1 MRILHVV
8 RQFYPMIGGLE
19 NYVFHLAK
27 QQINSGHVVT
37 VLTLNK
43 SFVNNSTYPNKDSIS
58 KINIIRIPYFG
69 SHKYPIAISV
79 IKYLKSFDIIHVHA
93 IDFFADFLALTKL
106 LHKKK
111 LILTTHGGFF
121 HTKKN
126 SFLKKIF
133 FNTITRYT
141 LKKYSVIIAC
151 SSNDFNTF
159 SKISK
164 NVTLINNGVDV
175 EKYSIIPKN
184 VEKGTLLT
192 VGRIDL
198 HKGIDKLILTISR
211 LIEKGIDA
219 RLEIVGPD
227 SRNLISQLQQKAID
241 FKVEK
246 KVKFIGK
253 VDDIELTTIFSRA
266 HLFVSASTYEGFGIA
281 AVEAM
286 ASGTLCVLNNIPS
299 FSEIL
304 DSNKFGRI
312 VNFENTDEV
321 VQNIESLL
329 NISES
334 EYNELSKK
342 ARIYAE
348 NYNWN
353 KISKKITAL
362 YN

>member
-1 MRILHVV
+1 MKILHIV

-27 QQINSGHVVT
+27 QQINIGHEVT

-43 SFVNNSTYPNKDSIS
+43 SFVNNSIYPNNELIS
-58 KINIIRIPYFG
+58 KINIIRISYFG
-69 SHKYPIAISV
+69 SQRYPIALSV
-79 IKYLKSFDIIHVHA
+79 LKHLKYYDIIHVHA
-93 IDFFADFLALTKL
+93 IDFFADYLALTKIF
-106 LHKKK
+106 HKKK
-111 LILTTHGGFF
+111 LIITTHGGFF

-133 FNTITRYT
+133 FQSITRCT
-141 LKKYSVIIAC
+141 LKKYSAIIAC

-175 EKYSIIPKN
+175 EKYSRVSKKIEN
-184 VEKGTLLT
+184 GTLVT
-192 VGRIDL
+192 IGRIDS
-198 HKGIDKLILTISR
+198 HKGIDKLILTISK
-211 LIEKGIDA
+211 LIEKGINVK
-219 RLEIVGPD
+219 LEIVGPD
-227 SRNLISQLQQKAID
+227 SRNLIPHLHQIAINS
-241 FKVEK
+241 KVENI
-246 KVKFIGK
+246 VKFVGK
-253 VDDIELTTIFSRA
+253 VEDVELTKIFSKA
-266 HLFVSASTYEGFGIA
+266 HLFISASTYEGFGIA

-286 ASGTLCVLNNIPS
+286 ASGTLCILNNIPS

-304 DSNKFGRI
+304 GTNEFGRI
-312 VNFENTDEV
+312 VNFENIDEV

-329 NISES
+329 NMSET
-334 EYNELSKK
+334 EYNVLSQK

-353 KISKKITAL
+353 EISKKITNL
-362 YN
+362 YI